1 MHQYNFEK
9 LEIYQNAKLLVLEI
23 YKVTNHFPSSEIYGL
38 TNQLRRASVS
48 VGSNIA
54 EGSGRTNIK
63 EYGHF
68 LQIAYGRCMEML
80 FQLSVAKEL
89 GYLFQ
94 EEEIKIRNIIQS
106 LTPKIAALRKTILSK
121 KLNANP

>member
-54 EGSGRTNIK
+54 EGSGKFSKADRKNYFTTARASLFECVAIVDILKESGRISEVDFEQMMKEADEISRILYVMIK
-63 EYGHF
+63 
-68 LQIAYGRCMEML
+68 
-80 FQLSVAKEL
+80 
-89 GYLFQ
+89 
-94 EEEIKIRNIIQS
+94 N
-106 LTPKIAALRKTILSK
+106 LT
-121 KLNANP
+121 

>member
-23 YKVTNHFPSSEIYGL
+23 YKVTNHFPSSEIQGL

-48 VGSNIA
+48 VGSNSA

-68 LQIAYGRCMEML
+68 LQIAYGSCMEMH